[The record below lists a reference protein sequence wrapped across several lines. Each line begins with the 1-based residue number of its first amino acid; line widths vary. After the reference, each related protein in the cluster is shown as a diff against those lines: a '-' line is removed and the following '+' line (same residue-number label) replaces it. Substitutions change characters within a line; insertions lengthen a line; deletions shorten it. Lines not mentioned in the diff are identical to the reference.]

1 MEMNRIV
8 LVTGGARSGKS
19 SFSEKRVLVFGTKYV
34 YVATAP
40 VLDEEMKER
49 VGRHQAKRAGDGWL
63 TIEEPLDLCRAL
75 AEAERL
81 GADAVLVDCLTLWI
95 NNLMYRDPAF
105 DEAKMAVKTETLLAA
120 LKAFPGLVVLVIN
133 EVGLGI
139 VPDTPL
145 GRAFRDCSGRCGQL
159 IAAEA
164 DEVWFCICGIPQ
176 KIKG

>member
-1 MEMNRIV
+1 MSRIV

-19 SFSEKRVLVFGTKYV
+19 AFAEKRVRDFSTKRV

-40 VLDEEMKER
+40 VLDEEMRKR
-49 VGRHQAKRAGDGWL
+49 VAHHQAKRSGDGWI
-63 TIEEPLDLCRAL
+63 TIEEPLDLCRAFS
-75 AEAERL
+75 EAERA

-95 NNLMYRDPAF
+95 NNLLYADAVF
-105 DEAKMAVKTETLLAA
+105 DEAKMAGRVEELLKA
-120 LKAFPGLVVLVIN
+120 LKAFSGLAVLVIN

-139 VPDTPL
+139 VPETPL
-145 GRAFRDCSGRCGQL
+145 GRVFRDCSGRCGQL

>member
-1 MEMNRIV
+1 MNRNRIV

-19 SFSEKRVLVFGTKYV
+19 SFSEKRVLASGTKYV
-34 YVATAP
+34 YIATAP
-40 VLDEEMKER
+40 VLDEEMKKR
-49 VGRHQAKRAGDGWL
+49 VGRHQARRAGDGWI

-75 AEAERL
+75 SEAERL
-81 GADAVLVDCLTLWI
+81 GADAALVDCLTLWI
-95 NNLMYRDPAF
+95 NNRMYRDPEF
-105 DEAKMAVKTETLLAA
+105 DEAKMAIETEKLLEA
-120 LKAFPGLVVLVIN
+120 LKAFPGLAMLVIN

>member
-1 MEMNRIV
+1 MNMNRIV

-19 SFSEKRVLVFGTKYV
+19 SFAEKRVLVFGTKYV

-40 VLDEEMKER
+40 VLDEEMKKR
-49 VGRHQAKRAGDGWL
+49 VEHHKAKRSGDGWI

-75 AEAERL
+75 SEAEHM

-95 NNLMYRDPAF
+95 NNLLYEDADF
-105 DEAKMAVKTETLLAA
+105 NESKMAASVKKLLES
-120 LKAFPGLVVLVIN
+120 LKIFPGLVVLVTN
-133 EVGLGI
+133 EVGFGI

-145 GRAFRDCSGRCGQL
+145 GRVFRDCSGRCGQL

-164 DEVWFCICGIPQ
+164 DEVWFCVCGIPQ